1 VSEGAAAPNDLSAQ
15 VTWRGVCAK
24 LRAEQGLT
32 DEAEALAREAVR
44 LAEPTD
50 FLTIRGDA
58 LLDLAAV
65 LRHGGQSSK
74 ADESIRSALE
84 LYEQK
89 RDVVSAERANSQL
102 AARAPAGDS
111 D

>member
-1 VSEGAAAPNDLSAQ
+1 VSEEAAAANDLAAQ

-32 DEAEALAREAVR
+32 EDAEALAREAVR
-44 LAEPTD
+44 LADPTD
-50 FLTIRGDA
+50 FLSIRADA

-65 LRHGGQSSK
+65 LRRGGQSSD

-84 LYEQK
+84 LYELK
-89 RDVVSAERANSQL
+89 GDVVSADRARSQL
-102 AARAPAGDS
+102 AAGASSGGAD
-111 D
+111 